1 MQRTIIRILLLTLVL
16 ASCRQQPPKHFT
28 AEVMNRYTPVKDQD
42 ESQSCWIYAMLAAIE
57 TEHIMRGDSVN
68 LSAAY
73 VQKMLEREGRDP
85 LTQRGMGTTLIALIQ
100 KHGLVPYESMRT
112 TRIPPPRFAFLYG
125 AEYTPQEFARSVC
138 APREY
143 VALTCLPDK
152 PYFEETVIDLPD
164 NWLRDRFLNIPMDT
178 LLAKTEQA
186 VRQHHGV
193 CWESK
198 QHAMAIVGL
207 ARDDEGGRYFVM
219 KNSWGKKGPYEGLD
233 YLSFDDFCR
242 QTLAVVMTKKA
253 YGMP

>member
-1 MQRTIIRILLLTLVL
+1 
-16 ASCRQQPPKHFT
+16 
-28 AEVMNRYTPVKDQD
+28 
-42 ESQSCWIYAMLAAIE
+42 
-57 TEHIMRGDSVN
+57 
-68 LSAAY
+68 
-73 VQKMLEREGRDP
+73 
-85 LTQRGMGTTLIALIQ
+85 
-100 KHGLVPYESMRT
+100 
-112 TRIPPPRFAFLYG
+112 
-125 AEYTPQEFARSVC
+125 
-138 APREY
+138 
-143 VALTCLPDK
+143 
-152 PYFEETVIDLPD
+152 
-164 NWLRDRFLNIPMDT
+164 MDT